1 MRIKIQTQARDLHD
15 AIDAA
20 WQRERHEARCPE
32 CDGTER
38 LSEDGTICWDCHARD
53 YLEEAPDSRS
63 WPLT

>member
-32 CDGTER
+32 CDGTE
-38 LSEDGTICWDCHARD
+38 LSEDTGICWGCSARD
-53 YLEEAPDSRS
+53 YLEDGVPTTELGP
-63 WPLT
+63 